1 MLTLMLDKRAS
12 LESCDV
18 ECWRY
23 GVDKKRVAKA
33 VKITEKASCED
44 NLAKQPLCW
53 NVTLK
58 PTLLCCK

>member
-12 LESCDV
+12 LEGCVV

-33 VKITEKASCED
+33 VETTGKASRKY
-44 NLAKQPLCW
+44 NLVKQPQCC
-53 NVTLK
+53 NVTAE
-58 PTLLCCK
+58 PTFILL

>member
-1 MLTLMLDKRAS
+1 MLDKRAS
-12 LESCDV
+12 LEGCVV

-53 NVTLK
+53 NVTSE
-58 PTLLCCK
+58 PTF

>member
-12 LESCDV
+12 LEGCVV

-33 VKITEKASCED
+33 VETTEKASCKD
-44 NLAKQPLCW
+44 NLAKQP
-53 NVTLK
+53 
-58 PTLLCCK
+58 